1 MTANNE
7 PDPVV
12 TPDVSAPIGRPGLD
26 ALSRKQRR
34 RLYIWALLRPLLTTV
49 LLVVTYFL
57 MPLDHLD
64 HDAPW
69 VGLAFG
75 VAVIVI
81 VLAWQIR
88 EILHAQF
95 PMLQAVEA
103 LAVVLP
109 LFLLSFAATY
119 VVMSAGNAADFTQ
132 PLSHMSAIYF
142 TVVVFSTVGFGDI
155 TPHTDA
161 ARAVVTFQILGDL
174 LLIAFGLRLVVAAVK
189 RGQDRIKGGPGQ
201 S

>member
-12 TPDVSAPIGRPGLD
+12 TLDGSAPIGRPGLD
-26 ALSRKQRR
+26 AMSRKQRR

>member
-26 ALSRKQRR
+26 AMSRKQRR